1 MGSKHAVVRWGLVLS
16 LLVVF
21 ASPALAASGRYYVSL
36 GTSLAVGTQPDR
48 LFTNEGYADQLHR
61 LLQVKDRRLEL
72 VKLGCPDETTVS
84 MITGKQITG
93 EPSLC
98 TYRSGSQLKEAV
110 AFLKAKGDAVALVT
124 IDMGANDLLPCVGE
138 DGDIDVPCLG
148 DAFGNVNDN
157 LPFILTALREAAGP
171 GVPIVAMNYYN
182 PFVAAWLRG
191 PDGQDLAHQSAFL
204 LGQFNDLL
212 EGIYA
217 FFAVPVGDVARAF
230 RSDDFITIV
239 PRIGLPINVVLVCQL
254 TWMCVPPPQ
263 EPDIHPNRSGYFVI
277 ALVLAAALR

>member
-1 MGSKHAVVRWGLVLS
+1 MGSQHAVVRWGLVLG
-16 LLVVF
+16 LLVF
-21 ASPALAASGRYYVSL
+21 LASPALAAAAGRYYVSL
-36 GTSLAVGTQPDR
+36 GTSLAAGTQPGS

-61 LLQVKDRRLEL
+61 LLQVKDRRLQL

-84 MITGKQITG
+84 MITGNQITG
-93 EPSLC
+93 EPSMC
-98 TYRSGSQLKEAV
+98 TYRGGSQLNEAV
-110 AFLKAKGDAVALVT
+110 AFLRANRGAVSLVT

-138 DGDIDVPCLG
+138 DGAIDELCIG

-157 LPFILTALREAAGP
+157 LPFILTALREAAGA

-182 PFVAAWLRG
+182 PFVAAWLQG
-191 PDGQDLAHQSAFL
+191 PDGRALALQSAFL

-230 RSDDFITIV
+230 RSDDFNTIV

-254 TWMCVPPPQ
+254 TWMCTPSA
-263 EPDIHPNRSGYFVI
+263 DIHPNRNGYFVI
-277 ALVLAAALR
+277 ALALVAALK

>member
-1 MGSKHAVVRWGLVLS
+1 MGSKQVVVRWGLVLG
-16 LLVVF
+16 LLVF
-21 ASPALAASGRYYVSL
+21 SASPAPAASGRYYVSL
-36 GTSLAVGTQPDR
+36 GTSLAAGTQPGS
-48 LFTNEGYADQLHR
+48 LFTNVGYADQLHR
-61 LLQVKDRRLEL
+61 LLQVKDRRLQL
-72 VKLGCPDETTVS
+72 VKLGCPGETTVS

-98 TYRSGSQLKEAV
+98 TYRGGSQLKEAV

-138 DGDIDVPCLG
+138 DGAIDVPCIG
-148 DAFGNVNDN
+148 DAFGNVYDN

-182 PFVAAWLRG
+182 PFVAAWLQG
-191 PDGQDLAHQSAFL
+191 PDGRALALESAFL

-254 TWMCVPPPQ
+254 TWMCTPPPQ
-263 EPDIHPNRSGYFVI
+263 GPDIHPNRSGYFVI
-277 ALVLAAALR
+277 ALVLVAALK